1 MRMPIAIPLLP
12 AALAVLVAAPA
23 AAQPPEHRIA
33 PGEEPEVRII
43 EKPDR
48 TIEEYSTNGRVYMIK
63 VNPDMGPSYYL
74 IDRDGDG
81 EWDDRRDRLGEDF
94 VVPQWIIFEW

>member
-1 MRMPIAIPLLP
+1 MCKRIPIAVLL
-12 AALAVLVAAPA
+12 AALIALVAGPA
-23 AAQPPEHRIA
+23 SAQEPEHRIA

-43 EKPDR
+43 EKPDK

-81 EWDDRRDRLGEDF
+81 EWDDRQDDLGRDF